1 MPLGSKFVIVKRV
14 NVNTL
19 QILVRELVNKH
30 LIFECFL
37 RFKPTISQIQVAIK
51 TQKRRKRKNAV
62 IVID

>member
-1 MPLGSKFVIVKRV
+1 MPWEVSFVIVKRV

-19 QILVRELVNKH
+19 QILVRKLVNKH

-37 RFKPTISQIQVAIK
+37 RFKQTISQIQVAIK